1 MPSSNTQA
9 ACSSSYSFPDNADA
23 FAQHETGLVQTSRP
37 VIEAAAHSV
46 GYGAPYIGGVSGF
59 TANIVQT
66 IRKKLGSPIQ
76 NEEIGGADVSS
87 NPEYHDSVLQCLEEI
102 ARGNHYNDV
111 NSLALKISRR
121 RLAITNWE
129 KGGLIGKGSFGSV
142 YKGSDEKGS
151 FFAVKEVSLRDKKGL
166 GLLRNEIAIL
176 KRLDHENII
185 QYYGTDRDE
194 EKLYM
199 FLELVSHGT
208 LEQAYKTCPFKE
220 SQVSHYTRQIL
231 QGLKYLHGCNVIH
244 RDLKC
249 ANILVT
255 EFGNIKLAD
264 FGLSKFMEDGQSLKP
279 GSRSS
284 LWMAPEVANPKSG
297 GYDFRADTWSLGC
310 TVVEMLT
317 RKYPQYN
324 VRNTFFALEGAIR
337 KGTGP
342 IIPDSLSQTSK
353 DFIKKCL
360 QPDPSM
366 RPTAAELLAHPF
378 PSSFDESVLCAVEHS
393 QLYSMKLVGQ
403 PAEDISSYPV
413 FESFSSVYSPRY
425 NADAFAQHETGL
437 VQTLRRVI
445 EAPAHSAGYGAQY
458 IGGVSGLTEN
468 IPQTILKQLDSP
480 IQNEEIGGA
489 DVFSNPEYHDSVLQC
504 LKEIAR
510 GNHYNDVNSLAMKI
524 SRRRLAITNW
534 EKGGLIG
541 SGSFGSVYKGSNE
554 KGSFFAVKE
563 VSLSNKKSLGPLR
576 NEISILTGLDHENI
590 IQYYGTDKDG
600 EMLYMFLELVKLVSH
615 GTLEQ
620 AYKNCPFKESQVS
633 HYTRQI
639 LQGLKYLHGCNVIH
653 RDLKCANI
661 LVTEFGNI
669 KLADFGLSKCMEDGQ
684 SLKPGSRSSLWM
696 APEVANPKSGGY
708 DFRADTW
715 SLGCVVVEM
724 STRKSPQYNAS
735 NTLALERAIRKGTG
749 PIIPDSLSQTSKDFI
764 KKCLQPDPNKRPTA
778 AELLAHPFVNE
789 SSCTQPDLSELLFG
803 ER

>member
-1 MPSSNTQA
+1 MPSSGKQA
-9 ACSSSYSFPDNADA
+9 ACSSSYSYADA
-23 FAQHETGLVQTSRP
+23 FA
-37 VIEAAAHSV
+37 HSA
-46 GYGAPYIGGVSGF
+46 GYVAQYIGGVSGF

-87 NPEYHDSVLQCLEEI
+87 NPEYQDSVLQCLEEI

-129 KGGLIGKGSFGSV
+129 KGGPIGKGSFGSV

-151 FFAVKEVSLRDKKGL
+151 FFALKEVSLGNKKSL

-194 EKLYM
+194 E
-199 FLELVSHGT
+199 
-208 LEQAYKTCPFKE
+208 
-220 SQVSHYTRQIL
+220 
-231 QGLKYLHGCNVIH
+231 
-244 RDLKC
+244 
-249 ANILVT
+249 
-255 EFGNIKLAD
+255 
-264 FGLSKFMEDGQSLKP
+264 
-279 GSRSS
+279 
-284 LWMAPEVANPKSG
+284 
-297 GYDFRADTWSLGC
+297 
-310 TVVEMLT
+310 
-317 RKYPQYN
+317 
-324 VRNTFFALEGAIR
+324 
-337 KGTGP
+337 
-342 IIPDSLSQTSK
+342 
-353 DFIKKCL
+353 
-360 QPDPSM
+360 
-366 RPTAAELLAHPF
+366 
-378 PSSFDESVLCAVEHS
+378 
-393 QLYSMKLVGQ
+393 
-403 PAEDISSYPV
+403 
-413 FESFSSVYSPRY
+413 
-425 NADAFAQHETGL
+425 
-437 VQTLRRVI
+437 
-445 EAPAHSAGYGAQY
+445 
-458 IGGVSGLTEN
+458 
-468 IPQTILKQLDSP
+468 
-480 IQNEEIGGA
+480 
-489 DVFSNPEYHDSVLQC
+489 
-504 LKEIAR
+504 
-510 GNHYNDVNSLAMKI
+510 
-524 SRRRLAITNW
+524 
-534 EKGGLIG
+534 
-541 SGSFGSVYKGSNE
+541 
-554 KGSFFAVKE
+554 
-563 VSLSNKKSLGPLR
+563 
-576 NEISILTGLDHENI
+576 
-590 IQYYGTDKDG
+590 
-600 EMLYMFLELVKLVSH
+600 MLYMFLELVSH

-653 RDLKCANI
+653 TDLKCENI

>member
-1 MPSSNTQA
+1 VKSIT
-9 ACSSSYSFPDNADA
+9 
-23 FAQHETGLVQTSRP
+23 
-37 VIEAAAHSV
+37 
-46 GYGAPYIGGVSGF
+46 
-59 TANIVQT
+59 IVPNVWQ
-66 IRKKLGSPIQ
+66 
-76 NEEIGGADVSS
+76 
-87 NPEYHDSVLQCLEEI
+87 
-102 ARGNHYNDV
+102 
-111 NSLALKISRR
+111 ISRR

-151 FFAVKEVSLRDKKGL
+151 FFAVKEVSLSDKKGL

-378 PSSFDESVLCAVEHS
+378 
-393 QLYSMKLVGQ
+393 
-403 PAEDISSYPV
+403 
-413 FESFSSVYSPRY
+413 
-425 NADAFAQHETGL
+425 
-437 VQTLRRVI
+437 
-445 EAPAHSAGYGAQY
+445 
-458 IGGVSGLTEN
+458 
-468 IPQTILKQLDSP
+468 
-480 IQNEEIGGA
+480 
-489 DVFSNPEYHDSVLQC
+489 
-504 LKEIAR
+504 
-510 GNHYNDVNSLAMKI
+510 
-524 SRRRLAITNW
+524 
-534 EKGGLIG
+534 
-541 SGSFGSVYKGSNE
+541 
-554 KGSFFAVKE
+554 
-563 VSLSNKKSLGPLR
+563 
-576 NEISILTGLDHENI
+576 
-590 IQYYGTDKDG
+590 
-600 EMLYMFLELVKLVSH
+600 
-615 GTLEQ
+615 
-620 AYKNCPFKESQVS
+620 
-633 HYTRQI
+633 
-639 LQGLKYLHGCNVIH
+639 
-653 RDLKCANI
+653 
-661 LVTEFGNI
+661 
-669 KLADFGLSKCMEDGQ
+669 
-684 SLKPGSRSSLWM
+684 
-696 APEVANPKSGGY
+696 
-708 DFRADTW
+708 
-715 SLGCVVVEM
+715 
-724 STRKSPQYNAS
+724 
-735 NTLALERAIRKGTG
+735 
-749 PIIPDSLSQTSKDFI
+749 
-764 KKCLQPDPNKRPTA
+764 
-778 AELLAHPFVNE
+778 VNE
-789 SSCTQPDLSELLFG
+789 SSCTQPDLSELLYG